1 MIQLKTDC
9 LIFQTNDGEQV
20 PCSAEWV
27 TLELMGEGAQL
38 VDPEVVRHAS
48 AAVLHYFKHELQR
61 QFVSVGEFAAALE
74 RVLRNFGLSV
84 YADTDTDAQNR
95 TAKRRVME
103 CNLQALATS
112 AALTAL
118 SCFSFPQLRQELQ
131 RNLKQAPH
139 MVRFSGLRDCVK
151 QLAGTP
157 RGTSAARTSTTRS
170 SITCAVAGKQKARK
184 TRALWSCYEQERSSR
199 RSSTAKSP
207 PTSFTKTTLCS
218 PSATSTPKRPSMS

>member
-27 TLELMGEGAQL
+27 TLELMGDGAQL

-84 YADTDTDAQNR
+84 YADTDTAPKSEPQQ
-95 TAKRRVME
+95 RRVME
-103 CNLQALATS
+103 CNLPALAKS
-112 AALTAL
+112 SGADGFELI
-118 SCFSFPQLRQELQ
+118 FFPQLRMELQ
-131 RNLKQAPH
+131 RNLKEGPQ

-157 RGTSAARTSTTRS
+157 RWNQRCQNLNDQIVDYLRS
-170 SITCAVAGKQKARK
+170 CWKTEGAKNTCALVV
-184 TRALWSCYEQERSSR
+184 L
-199 RSSTAKSP
+199 
-207 PTSFTKTTLCS
+207 
-218 PSATSTPKRPSMS
+218 

>member
-1 MIQLKTDC
+1 MIQLKSDC

-61 QFVSVGEFAAALE
+61 QFVSVAEFAAALE
-74 RVLRNFGLSV
+74 KVLRSFGLSV
-84 YADTDTDAQNR
+84 YADNETQASPDEE
-95 TAKRRVME
+95 RRVLD

-112 AALTAL
+112 AVAEGFELL
-118 SCFSFPQLRQELQ
+118 FFPQLRQELQ
-131 RNLKQAPH
+131 KQLQQGPQ
-139 MVRFSGLRDCVK
+139 VLRFRGLRGCVK

-157 RGTSAARTSTTRS
+157 RWNQRCQNLNDQIVDFLRS
-170 SITCAVAGKQKARK
+170 CWETEHASHSCALVV
-184 TRALWSCYEQERSSR
+184 L
-199 RSSTAKSP
+199 
-207 PTSFTKTTLCS
+207 
-218 PSATSTPKRPSMS
+218 